1 MPLKQFKPPPEKKPA
16 WMSHQDWLEHLEEM
30 KAHHKRVYRQSG
42 GRLDLSRSQAS
53 PPKVK

>member
-1 MPLKQFKPPPEKKPA
+1 
-16 WMSHQDWLEHLEEM
+16 MSHQDWLEHLEEM